1 MADPDLGLL
10 EQWRGG
16 DLAAGQA
23 LFARHFPGILRFFE
37 HKCQAAADELVQ
49 QTFLA
54 CVKSRDRFEGRST
67 FRTYLFTVARHELY
81 RHLRGL
87 RRDDERLDFGIT
99 SIGELVTTPGTRL
112 GREQDVERLRA
123 ALRTLP
129 AEQQL
134 LLEMCYWH
142 ELEPAQLAE
151 IFECPPA
158 TIRTRLFR
166 ARAALRDR
174 MGAMPATS
182 ADPLVAGIASLQ
194 GEVEP

>member
-16 DLAAGQA
+16 DQAAGQA
-23 LFARHFPGILRFFE
+23 LFARHFASVLRFFE
-37 HKCQAAADELVQ
+37 HKCQTAADELVQ

-54 CVKSRDRFEGRST
+54 CVRARDQFRGQST

-81 RHLRGL
+81 RHLRQV
-87 RRDDERLDFGIT
+87 RRDDERLDFSIT
-99 SIGELVTTPGTRL
+99 SIGEIVTTPGTRL
-112 GREQDVERLRA
+112 GREQDAERLRA

-134 LLEMCYWH
+134 LLELCYWH
-142 ELEPAQLAE
+142 ELDPTALAE
-151 IFECPPA
+151 VFEAPAA

-166 ARAALRDR
+166 ARNALRER
-174 MGAMPATS
+174 LGEMSSTS
-182 ADPLVAGIASLQ
+182 RDPLVVGVTASADDL
-194 GEVEP
+194 EP

>member
-10 EQWRGG
+10 EQWRAG
-16 DLAAGQA
+16 DQAAGQA
-23 LFARHFPGILRFFE
+23 LFARHFPSVLRFFE

-49 QTFLA
+49 KTFLA

-87 RRDDERLDFGIT
+87 RRDDERLDFGVT
-99 SIGELVTTPGTRL
+99 SIGEIVTTPATRL

-142 ELEPAQLAE
+142 ELEPAALAE

-182 ADPLVAGIASLQ
+182 TDPLVAGIASLP